1 MPSDLTLKAMNA
13 VHRVLIAVSFG
24 RVGRKVGE
32 MPVVELFT
40 TGRRTGRER
49 ATMLTSPL
57 QLGDALVVVASRG
70 GDDHHPAWYFNL
82 LANPEVRVAVA
93 GGAPVPMRARPMTDA
108 ERAEHWP
115 AVTARYRNYANYQ
128 TRTDRVIPLVLLEP
142 VTGAA

>member
-24 RVGRKVGE
+24 RVGRTVGE

-57 QLGDALVVVASRG
+57 RLGDALVVVASRG
-70 GDDHHPAWYFNL
+70 GDDHHPAWYLNL

-115 AVTARYRNYANYQ
+115 AVTARYRNYATYQ

-142 VTGAA
+142 VPDGA

>member
-70 GDDHHPAWYFNL
+70 GDDHHPAWYLNL

-93 GGAPVPMRARPMTDA
+93 GRPAVPMRARTMTDA

>member
-24 RVGRKVGE
+24 RVGRTVGE

-70 GDDHHPAWYFNL
+70 GDDHHPAWYLNL

-93 GGAPVPMRARPMTDA
+93 GRPAVPMRARPMTDA

-115 AVTARYRNYANYQ
+115 AVTARYPNYGAYQ
-128 TRTDRVIPLVLLEP
+128 SRTERVIPLVLLEP
-142 VTGAA
+142 VTDGA